1 MTESVT
7 ENVSINKILSVFKD
21 VILPQ
26 LRSTS
31 SKIAE
36 QLNTQQMYEPKTT
49 TMSPPIFMQ
58 SNTPLATNN
67 SVNDI
72 NYISDGI
79 SMNKININ
87 SFLNCL
93 HLK

>member
-1 MTESVT
+1 MTESVA
-7 ENVSINKILSVFKD
+7 ENVSINDALSVFKN

-31 SKIAE
+31 SKIAQ
-36 QLNTQQMYEPKTT
+36 QLKIQQMYAPKTT
-49 TMSPPIFMQ
+49 TMSPPLLMQ
-58 SNTPLATNN
+58 SNTLLATSN
-67 SVNDI
+67 SVNNI

-87 SFLNCL
+87 NSLNCL

>member
-7 ENVSINKILSVFKD
+7 ENVSINKVLSVFKD

-36 QLNTQQMYEPKTT
+36 ELNIQQMYEPKTT
-49 TMSPPIFMQ
+49 TMSPPILMQ
-58 SNTPLATNN
+58 SNTPLTIIN

-87 SFLNCL
+87 NSLNCL